1 MKLKYLLV
9 ACAAL
14 FVSTQSLAAKPSD
27 ESAMKWLEIQG
38 ISNNYSEKVQRSL
51 EMVNKEDNE
60 RLLTMTPKA
69 QKAQMKAVISRYM
82 KNMQD
87 DLSHPELKKQWLD
100 EEKRAVQKVFTQ
112 EEVDVTN
119 RFLSSAQGKNILKK
133 IRSLQQHGGNLEDML
148 SQSDIEKMA
157 EAFGHGAGKS
167 ALEKVKHFDKLSDE
181 IIQKNMSQNYLN
193 ASDKYTPAFEAQT
206 RDILCKG
213 NKHSSECAK

>member
-27 ESAMKWLEIQG
+27 ESAMKWLDIQG

-87 DLSHPELKKQWLD
+87 DLSRPELKKQWLD

-119 RFLSSAQGKNILKK
+119 RFFSSSQGKNILKK
-133 IRSLQQHGGNLEDML
+133 IRNLQQHGGNLEDML

-193 ASDKYTPAFEAQT
+193 ASDKYTPTFKAQT

>member
-69 QKAQMKAVISRYM
+69 QKAQMQAVISRYM

-87 DLSHPELKKQWLD
+87 DLSRPELKKQWLD

-119 RFLSSAQGKNILKK
+119 RFFSSVQGKNILKK
-133 IRSLQQHGGNLEDML
+133 IRSLQQHGGNLDDVL

>member
-27 ESAMKWLEIQG
+27 ESAMKWLEIQD

-60 RLLTMTPKA
+60 RLLAMTPKA

-87 DLSHPELKKQWLD
+87 DLSRPELKKQWLD

-119 RFLSSAQGKNILKK
+119 RFFSSVQGKNILKK
-133 IRSLQQHGGNLEDML
+133 IRSLQQHGGNLDDVL

>member
-9 ACAAL
+9 SCVAL
-14 FVSTQSLAAKPSD
+14 FACTQSMAVKPSD

-38 ISNNYSEKVQRSL
+38 IGRNYPEKVQRSL
-51 EMVNKEDNE
+51 EAVNKEDHE
-60 RLLTMTPKA
+60 RLLAMTPKA
-69 QKAQMKAVISRYM
+69 QKAQMKALISRYM
-82 KNMQD
+82 KNMQE
-87 DLSHPELKKQWLD
+87 DLSRPELKKQWLD

-119 RFLSSAQGKNILKK
+119 RFFSSAQGKNILKK
-133 IRSLQQHGGNLEDML
+133 IRSFQQHGGNLDDVL

-193 ASDKYTPAFEAQT
+193 ASDKYTPAFEEQAHG
-206 RDILCKG
+206 ILCKG
-213 NKHSSECAK
+213 NKNLPKCAK

>member
-27 ESAMKWLEIQG
+27 ESAMKWLEIQD

-87 DLSHPELKKQWLD
+87 DLSRPELKKQWLD

-112 EEVDVTN
+112 EEVDATN
-119 RFLSSAQGKNILKK
+119 RFFSSAQGKNILKK

>member
-38 ISNNYSEKVQRSL
+38 ISSNYSEKVQRSL

-60 RLLTMTPKA
+60 RLLAMTPKA
-69 QKAQMKAVISRYM
+69 QKTQMKAVISRYM

-87 DLSHPELKKQWLD
+87 DLSRPELKKQWLD

-119 RFLSSAQGKNILKK
+119 RFFSSVQGKNILKK
-133 IRSLQQHGGNLEDML
+133 IRSLQQHGGNLDDVL

-193 ASDKYTPAFEAQT
+193 ASDKYTPAFEEQAHS
-206 RDILCKG
+206 ILCKG
-213 NKHSSECAK
+213 NKNLPKCAK

>member
-38 ISNNYSEKVQRSL
+38 ISSNYYSEKVQRSL

-82 KNMQD
+82 K
-87 DLSHPELKKQWLD
+87 
-100 EEKRAVQKVFTQ
+100 T
-112 EEVDVTN
+112 
-119 RFLSSAQGKNILKK
+119 
-133 IRSLQQHGGNLEDML
+133 
-148 SQSDIEKMA
+148 
-157 EAFGHGAGKS
+157 
-167 ALEKVKHFDKLSDE
+167 
-181 IIQKNMSQNYLN
+181 
-193 ASDKYTPAFEAQT
+193 
-206 RDILCKG
+206 CKTI
-213 NKHSSECAK
+213 

>member
-38 ISNNYSEKVQRSL
+38 ISSNYSEKVQRSL

-87 DLSHPELKKQWLD
+87 DLSRPELKKQWLD

-112 EEVDVTN
+112 EEIDVTN
-119 RFLSSAQGKNILKK
+119 RFFSSAQGKNILKK

-193 ASDKYTPAFEAQT
+193 ASDKYTPAFKAQT

>member
-87 DLSHPELKKQWLD
+87 DLSRPELKKQWLD

-119 RFLSSAQGKNILKK
+119 RFFSSAQGKNILKK

-181 IIQKNMSQNYLN
+181 IIHKTMNQNYLN

>member
-9 ACAAL
+9 SCVALFACA
-14 FVSTQSLAAKPSD
+14 QSMAAKPSD

-38 ISNNYSEKVQRSL
+38 IGRNYPEKVQRSL
-51 EMVNKEDNE
+51 EAVNKEDHE
-60 RLLTMTPKA
+60 RLLAMTPKA
-69 QKAQMKAVISRYM
+69 QKAQMKALISRYM
-82 KNMQD
+82 KNMQE
-87 DLSHPELKKQWLD
+87 DLSRPELKKQWLD

-119 RFLSSAQGKNILKK
+119 RFFSSAQGENILKK
-133 IRSLQQHGGNLEDML
+133 IRSFQQHGGNLDDVL

-167 ALEKVKHFDKLSDE
+167 ALEKVEHFDKLSDE

-193 ASDKYTPAFEAQT
+193 ASDKYTTAFEEQAHG
-206 RDILCKG
+206 ILCKG
-213 NKHSSECAK
+213 NKNLPKCAK

>member
-14 FVSTQSLAAKPSD
+14 FVSTQSLAAKPND

-38 ISNNYSEKVQRSL
+38 ISSNYSEKVQRSL

-87 DLSHPELKKQWLD
+87 DLSRPELKKQWLD

-119 RFLSSAQGKNILKK
+119 RFFSSAQGKNILKK

-148 SQSDIEKMA
+148 SQSDIEKMT

>member
-87 DLSHPELKKQWLD
+87 DLSRPELKKQWLD

-112 EEVDVTN
+112 EEIDVTN
-119 RFLSSAQGKNILKK
+119 RFFSSAQGKNILKK

-193 ASDKYTPAFEAQT
+193 ASDKYTPTFKAQT

>member
-82 KNMQD
+82 KNMQN
-87 DLSHPELKKQWLD
+87 DLSRPELKKQWLD

-112 EEVDVTN
+112 EEVDVLN
-119 RFLSSAQGKNILKK
+119 RFFSSPRGKGILRK
-133 IRSLQQHGGNLEDML
+133 INHLRQHGGDIDNVL
-148 SQSDIEKMA
+148 SQVDVDSMA
-157 EAFGHGAGKS
+157 KLFEHGTGKS
-167 ALEKVKHFDKLSDE
+167 AFEKMERFDKLNDE
-181 IIQKNMSQNYLN
+181 IVEKTMSNNYIN
-193 ASDKYTPAFEAQT
+193 ASRKYTPAFKAQT

>member
-60 RLLTMTPKA
+60 RLLAMTPKA
-69 QKAQMKAVISRYM
+69 QKAQMKAVISHYM

-119 RFLSSAQGKNILKK
+119 RFFSSVRGKNILKK
-133 IRSLQQHGGNLEDML
+133 IRSFQQHGGNLEDML
-148 SQSDIEKMA
+148 SQSDIEKMT

>member
-60 RLLTMTPKA
+60 RLLAMTPKA

-87 DLSHPELKKQWLD
+87 DLSRPELKKQWLD

-112 EEVDVTN
+112 EEIDVLN
-119 RFLSSAQGKNILKK
+119 RFFSSPRGKSILKK
-133 IRSLQQHGGNLEDML
+133 INHLRQHGGDIDNVL
-148 SQSDIEKMA
+148 SQADVDSMVKLFE
-157 EAFGHGAGKS
+157 HGAGKS
-167 ALEKVKHFDKLSDE
+167 AFEKMERFDKLNDE
-181 IIQKNMSQNYLN
+181 IVEKTMSNNYIN
-193 ASDKYTPAFEAQT
+193 ASRKYTPAFKAQT

>member
-51 EMVNKEDNE
+51 EIVNKEDNE

-87 DLSHPELKKQWLD
+87 DLSRPELKKQWLD

>member
-38 ISNNYSEKVQRSL
+38 ISSNYSEKVQRSL

-87 DLSHPELKKQWLD
+87 DLSRPELKKQWLD

-112 EEVDVTN
+112 EEVDATN
-119 RFLSSAQGKNILKK
+119 RFFSSAQGKNILKK
-133 IRSLQQHGGNLEDML
+133 IRSLQQHGGNLEDVL

>member
-69 QKAQMKAVISRYM
+69 QKAQMQAVISRYM

-87 DLSHPELKKQWLD
+87 DLSRPELKKQWLD

-119 RFLSSAQGKNILKK
+119 RFFSSAQGKNILKK

-148 SQSDIEKMA
+148 SQSDIEKMT

-193 ASDKYTPAFEAQT
+193 ASDKYTPAFEEQAHS
-206 RDILCKG
+206 ILCKG
-213 NKHSSECAK
+213 NKNLPKCAK

>member
-38 ISNNYSEKVQRSL
+38 ISSNYSEKVQRSL

-60 RLLTMTPKA
+60 RLLAMTPKA

-87 DLSHPELKKQWLD
+87 DLSRPELKKQWLD

-112 EEVDVTN
+112 EEIDVLN
-119 RFLSSAQGKNILKK
+119 RFFSSPRGKSILKK
-133 IRSLQQHGGNLEDML
+133 INHLRQHGGDIDNVL
-148 SQSDIEKMA
+148 SQADVDSMVKLFE
-157 EAFGHGAGKS
+157 HGAGKS
-167 ALEKVKHFDKLSDE
+167 AFEKMERFDKLNDE
-181 IIQKNMSQNYLN
+181 IVEKTMSNNYIN
-193 ASDKYTPAFEAQT
+193 ASRKYTPAFKAQT

>member
-69 QKAQMKAVISRYM
+69 QKAQMQAVISRYM

-87 DLSHPELKKQWLD
+87 DLSRPELKKQWLD

-119 RFLSSAQGKNILKK
+119 RFFSSVQGKNILKK
-133 IRSLQQHGGNLEDML
+133 IRSLQQHGGNLDDVL

-193 ASDKYTPAFEAQT
+193 ASDKYTPAFEEQT
-206 RDILCKG
+206 HGILCEG
-213 NKHSSECAK
+213 NKHLPKCAK

>member
-38 ISNNYSEKVQRSL
+38 ISSNYSEKVQRSL

-87 DLSHPELKKQWLD
+87 DLSRPELKKQWLD

-112 EEVDVTN
+112 EEVDATN
-119 RFLSSAQGKNILKK
+119 RFFSSAQGKNILKK
-133 IRSLQQHGGNLEDML
+133 IRSFQQHGGNLEDML
-148 SQSDIEKMA
+148 SQSDIEKMT

-167 ALEKVKHFDKLSDE
+167 ALEKIKHFDKLSDE
-181 IIQKNMSQNYLN
+181 IIHKTMSQNYLN
-193 ASDKYTPAFEAQT
+193 ASDKYTPAFEEQT
-206 RDILCKG
+206 HGILCEG
-213 NKHSSECAK
+213 NKHLPKCAK

>member
-27 ESAMKWLEIQG
+27 ESTMKWLEIQG

-87 DLSHPELKKQWLD
+87 DLSRPELKKQWLD

>member
-51 EMVNKEDNE
+51 EMVNKEGNE

-87 DLSHPELKKQWLD
+87 DLSRPELKKQWLD

-112 EEVDVTN
+112 EEVDVLN
-119 RFLSSAQGKNILKK
+119 SFFSSPRGKGILKK
-133 IRSLQQHGGNLEDML
+133 INHLRQHGGDIDNVL
-148 SQSDIEKMA
+148 SQADVDSMA
-157 EAFGHGAGKS
+157 KLFEHGAGKS
-167 ALEKVKHFDKLSDE
+167 AFEKMERFDKLNDE
-181 IIQKNMSQNYLN
+181 IVEKTMSNNYIN
-193 ASDKYTPAFEAQT
+193 ASRKYTPAFKAQT

-213 NKHSSECAK
+213 NKHSSECTK

>member
-9 ACAAL
+9 VCAAL

-87 DLSHPELKKQWLD
+87 DLSRPELKKQWLD

-119 RFLSSAQGKNILKK
+119 RFFSSAQGKNILKK

-148 SQSDIEKMA
+148 SQSDIEKMT

>member
-87 DLSHPELKKQWLD
+87 DLSRPELKKQWLD

-213 NKHSSECAK
+213 NKHSSECDK

>member
-69 QKAQMKAVISRYM
+69 QKVQMKAVISRYM

-87 DLSHPELKKQWLD
+87 DLSRPELKKQWLD

-119 RFLSSAQGKNILKK
+119 RFFSSAQGKNILKK

>member
-14 FVSTQSLAAKPSD
+14 FASTQSLAAKPSD

-38 ISNNYSEKVQRSL
+38 ISSNYSEKVQRSL
-51 EMVNKEDNE
+51 EMVNKEGNE

-87 DLSHPELKKQWLD
+87 DLSRPELKKQWLD

-119 RFLSSAQGKNILKK
+119 RFFSSAQGKNILKK
-133 IRSLQQHGGNLEDML
+133 IRSFQQHGGNLEDML

-157 EAFGHGAGKS
+157 EAFGRGAGKS

-193 ASDKYTPAFEAQT
+193 ASDKYTPAFKAQT

>member
-69 QKAQMKAVISRYM
+69 QKAQMQAVISRYM

-87 DLSHPELKKQWLD
+87 DLSRPELKKQWLD
-100 EEKRAVQKVFTQ
+100 EEKCAVQKVFTQ

-119 RFLSSAQGKNILKK
+119 RFFSSAQGKNILKK
-133 IRSLQQHGGNLEDML
+133 IRSFQQHGGNLDDVL

-193 ASDKYTPAFEAQT
+193 ASDKYTPAFEEQAHS
-206 RDILCKG
+206 ILCKG
-213 NKHSSECAK
+213 NKNLPKCAK

>member
-38 ISNNYSEKVQRSL
+38 ISSNYSEKVQRSL

-60 RLLTMTPKA
+60 RLLAMTPKA

-87 DLSHPELKKQWLD
+87 DLSRPELKKQWLD

-119 RFLSSAQGKNILKK
+119 RFFSSAQGKNILKK

-193 ASDKYTPAFEAQT
+193 ASDKYTPTFKAQT